1 MRNHKRVFLPIFLSK
16 IEKETKKMNED
27 SKKKSTFKAR
37 KISEKINSALK
48 NGEITTSFEFFPAK
62 TAKGNVFSTTF
73 AVQSVPRLFTMALVG
88 HFLFSQFIERRTA

>member
-1 MRNHKRVFLPIFLSK
+1 
-16 IEKETKKMNED
+16 MNED

-88 HFLFSQFIERRTA
+88 HFLFLNLLRGGQRRSHNACTHSGIVESTNVLS